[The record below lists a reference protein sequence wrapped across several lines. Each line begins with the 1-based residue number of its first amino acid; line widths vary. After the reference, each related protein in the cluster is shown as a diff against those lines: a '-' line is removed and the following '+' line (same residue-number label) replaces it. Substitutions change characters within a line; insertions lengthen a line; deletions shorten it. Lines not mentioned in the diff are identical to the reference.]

1 MMTKDIAIKIN
12 NVSKQFILPHEK
24 INTIKSTFTGIFRKR
39 VSHSTTIQQAL
50 EGINFEVK
58 EGEFFGIVGRNG
70 SGKSTLL
77 KIIAGIYQP
86 TSGVVEQ
93 YGRLV
98 PFIEL
103 GVGFNP
109 ELTGRQN
116 IYLNGSL
123 LGYSSKEVDNMY
135 DDIVEFAE
143 LEDFMDQKLK
153 NYSSGMQVRL
163 AFSVATR
170 AKADILLIDE
180 VLAVGDADF
189 QKKCFSYFRKLKK
202 QGKTVIFVS
211 HDMDAI
217 REYCDRAILIE
228 NSKLIKEGNAEEI
241 AKEYTKL
248 FIPTLPQE
256 EQDAIQAESHN
267 QEHAKVGNSGRWGVG
282 GVTISGLVTDKS
294 YYTEADKFIKIS
306 FEVIADQGFTDQI
319 IPGFTIKDQTGR
331 AIVGTNTHII
341 SQGRNKVDILSKQK
355 LVVEWTIPN
364 IFSDGTYLVEPA
376 VLSGSVLETLQWW
389 DNALGFEVSNQYNTP
404 HLTSP
409 EINVKIS

>member
-1 MMTKDIAIKIN
+1 MSKKIAVNVKG
-12 NVSKQFILPHEK
+12 VSKQFILPHEK
-24 INTIKSTFTGIFRKR
+24 INTIKSTFTGILKKR
-39 VSHSTTIQQAL
+39 VSHSTSIQQAL
-50 EGINFEVK
+50 KDISFEVK

-86 TSGVVEQ
+86 TSGIVKQ
-93 YGRLV
+93 DGRLV

-116 IYLNGSL
+116 VYLNGAL
-123 LGYSSKEVDNMY
+123 LGYSSKEVDSIY
-135 DDIVEFAE
+135 SDIVDFAE

-202 QGKTVIFVS
+202 MGKTVIFVS
-211 HDMDAI
+211 HDMDAV

-228 NSKLIKEGNAEEI
+228 NSKLVKEGNSEEI

-248 FIPTLPQE
+248 FIPTLPKEQ
-256 EQDAIQAESHN
+256 QDAIQAESHN
-267 QEHAKVGNSGRWGVG
+267 QEHAKVGDSGVWGVG
-282 GVTISGLVTDKS
+282 GVKIVNLKTDKG
-294 YYTEADKFIKIS
+294 YYEEIDQKIELSFGVLADKD
-306 FEVIADQGFTDQI
+306 FEDEI
-319 IPGFTIKDQTGR
+319 IPGFTIKDQTGQ
-331 AIVGTNTHII
+331 AILGTNTQILRVDKGRVTIKPKEKII
-341 SQGRNKVDILSKQK
+341 VKWI
-355 LVVEWTIPN
+355 IPN
-364 IFSDGTYLVEPA
+364 IFSDGTYIVEPA
-376 VLSGSVLETLQWW
+376 VLSGSILETLQWW
-389 DNALGFEVSNQYNTP
+389 DNALSFEVKNQYNTP
-404 HLTSP
+404 HITSP
-409 EINVKIS
+409 EIEVTIS